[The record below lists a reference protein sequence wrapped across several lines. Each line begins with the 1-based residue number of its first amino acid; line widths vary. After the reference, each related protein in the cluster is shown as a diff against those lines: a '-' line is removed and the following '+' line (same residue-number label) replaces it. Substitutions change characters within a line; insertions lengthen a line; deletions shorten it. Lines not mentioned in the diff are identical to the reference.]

1 MAESGHA
8 TRTAPCCRLCLHL
21 PLTDTARPQVAQR
34 ARHWP
39 WRGLTGP
46 SNRKTLDMTAPVTDG
61 EQGQA
66 EGSVRAAA
74 EATATP
80 HKACVLS
87 TLPPPPCCTAAALAA
102 PICALTGLVLHAPGK
117 EGWGWEGGGR
127 KEWGEGG
134 TTVRQGTA
142 RYDTTRT
149 GTASGTAARLVPER
163 SSEELSRPSGVVF
176 CLTVALS
183 SQRPP
188 RGQQAV
194 TKCSHR
200 PGDLSVRL
208 SRPLPMH
215 HPVRAEAPLCR
226 LLAHSSQ
233 SRRELPAEASWNQ
246 KPASSGAELKTTQV
260 VSGQQAVQ

>member
-74 EATATP
+74 EATAQP

-117 EGWGWEGGGR
+117 EGWGWGWGGGGV
-127 KEWGEGG
+127 EEGVG
-134 TTVRQGTA
+134 GGGGDDSTAGHSTVRHDTDWHRVRHGSKAGSRAQQRGTVASIRCRVLFDCGSQLPTPTA
-142 RYDTTRT
+142 R
-149 GTASGTAARLVPER
+149 TAGGDKVLP
-163 SSEELSRPSGVVF
+163 
-176 CLTVALS
+176 
-183 SQRPP
+183 PP
-188 RGQQAV
+188 R
-194 TKCSHR
+194 
-200 PGDLSVRL
+200 
-208 SRPLPMH
+208 
-215 HPVRAEAPLCR
+215 
-226 LLAHSSQ
+226 
-233 SRRELPAEASWNQ
+233 
-246 KPASSGAELKTTQV
+246 
-260 VSGQQAVQ
+260 